1 MDRSFNDS
9 IDQLMYIC
17 MLYLFLFLE
26 QSNERGGDSDLLTIH
41 PPEIASTTSYPTSTT
56 STALNESSDVTSGVI
71 AASTNSGSERLKS
84 SFYEVVQNYFF
95 PLFGLNTKDHY
106 NSYHHSHQNHQN
118 MYPDHNHPSRKYL
131 QATSSLYSDADM
143 TRDSKSSR
151 NIFSEAFQKSLFEV
165 WLKLPQSDDHMVE
178 LDAFTVIALFEN
190 IGVILSYNT
199 ALHCLNHIRD
209 SINALNRYGFKD
221 VLKWYQ
227 LYGVDMSNN
236 NDDNDDDDSRD
247 EVYKSSSHGN
257 RKGNAW
263 LSYKHYLK
271 SIYDLIHNIYQR
283 SIDFMKYQYSV
294 LEKIDMLDR
303 QHILKYYNYMKPK
316 SMNGNQGGTVVVLQ
330 DSNYLTKLLDFQN
343 QSRVKP
349 SIVQCTYYFN
359 HPEITIVKTLSTN
372 ILAAATAVSSRAV
385 TSKNGSGGRVGSPD
399 RSGSRN
405 NSSRKPL
412 SSKNN
417 EEDDEDDEDNY
428 NSKHH
433 GNEDDD
439 DDNRRMNGGDNRAK
453 TPGTANR
460 AFREENDPY
469 VYEHEGEIADDDDDD
484 DDDDE
489 PTMFN
494 HNHALLDL

>member
-1 MDRSFNDS
+1 M
-9 IDQLMYIC
+9 
-17 MLYLFLFLE
+17 FLFLE

-41 PPEIASTTSYPTSTT
+41 PPEIT
-56 STALNESSDVTSGVI
+56 STATTTSSTTTNTTLNESSDVASGVI
-71 AASTNSGSERLKS
+71 AASTNSASERLKS
-84 SFYEVVQNYFF
+84 SFYEVVQKYFS
-95 PLFGLNTKDHY
+95 PLFGLNTKDRY
-106 NSYHHSHQNHQN
+106 NSHHHSHQNHRN

-143 TRDSKSSR
+143 TIDSKSSR
-151 NIFSEAFQKSLFEV
+151 NIFSESFQKSLFDV

-190 IGVILSYNT
+190 IGVVLSYNT
-199 ALHCLNHIRD
+199 ALHCLNYIRD
-209 SINALNRYGFKD
+209 SMNALNRYGFKD

-227 LYGVDMSNN
+227 LYGVDMN
-236 NDDNDDDDSRD
+236 NDDDDNDGD
-247 EVYKSSSHGN
+247 EVYKGSSHGN

-271 SIYDLIHNIYQR
+271 SIYDLMHSIYQR
-283 SIDFMKYQYSV
+283 SIYFMKYQHSI
-294 LEKIDMLDR
+294 LEKIDMLDSHKER
-303 QHILKYYNYMKPK
+303 HILKYHNYMKPK

-349 SIVQCTYYFN
+349 SILQCTYYFN
-359 HPEITIVKTLSTN
+359 HPEITVVKALSTN
-372 ILAAATAVSSRAV
+372 TLATAASSRAV
-385 TSKNGSGGRVGSPD
+385 TSKNGSGGRVGSPN

-417 EEDDEDDEDNY
+417 EEDDEDEEDDY
-428 NSKHH
+428 NIKH
-433 GNEDDD
+433 GNDDNID
-439 DDNRRMNGGDNRAK
+439 DGNRRMNGGDKRDK

-484 DDDDE
+484 NDD
-489 PTMFN
+489 
-494 HNHALLDL
+494 L